1 MFEKLL
7 WETYDA
13 IPIIFSSDAIP
24 IIFSYDA
31 IPIIFS
37 YDAIPISLL
46 NETSLTVK
54 VKKTKKKVV
63 WKGK

>member
-7 WETYDA
+7 WETY
-13 IPIIFSSDAIP
+13 DAIP

-37 YDAIPISLL
+37 YDAIPIIFSYDAIPNSLL
-46 NETSLTVK
+46 KETSL
-54 VKKTKKKVV
+54 
-63 WKGK
+63 

>member
-13 IPIIFSSDAIP
+13 IPIT
-24 IIFSYDA
+24 FSYDA

-37 YDAIPISLL
+37 YDAILISLL
-46 NETSLTVK
+46 KETSL
-54 VKKTKKKVV
+54 
-63 WKGK
+63 

>member
-7 WETYDA
+7 WETYDT
-13 IPIIFSSDAIP
+13 IP

-46 NETSLTVK
+46 KETSL
-54 VKKTKKKVV
+54 
-63 WKGK
+63 